1 MGWSIGNKE
10 VERVEVKA
18 YPKYV
23 VDASVVV
30 KWFSGFEDDVE
41 KSEQLLNSHVEGTSR
56 LASSSLVLYE
66 VCNALRFNP
75 NLGEDDLLMAAR
87 SLLKLE
93 LELVDFPRVF
103 ESAIALALSRDITI
117 YDAAYI
123 AVSQTYHIPL
133 VTADY
138 KLLAKIKDIPLVMP
152 LKGTKL

>member
-1 MGWSIGNKE
+1 M
-10 VERVEVKA
+10 KA
-18 YPKYV
+18 SPKYV

-30 KWFSGFEDDVE
+30 KWFSKFEEDIENSE
-41 KSEQLLNSHVEGTSR
+41 KLLNSHVEGTSP

-75 NLGEDDLLMAAR
+75 NFDEDDLLKAAT
-87 SLLKLE
+87 SLLKLG
-93 LELVDFPRVF
+93 LELVDFSEIF
-103 ESAIALALSRDITI
+103 ESAIALAFSQDITI

-133 VTADY
+133 ITADY

-152 LKGTKL
+152 LKEIKL

>member
-1 MGWSIGNKE
+1 M
-10 VERVEVKA
+10 KA
-18 YPKYV
+18 SPKYV

-30 KWFSGFEDDVE
+30 KWFSGVEEDIENSE
-41 KSEQLLNSHVEGTSR
+41 KLLNSHVEGRSP

-75 NLGEDDLLMAAR
+75 NFGEDDLFKAAT
-87 SLLKLE
+87 SLLKLG
-93 LELVDFPRVF
+93 LELVDFPEVF
-103 ESAIALALSRDITI
+103 ESAIALAFSQDITI

-133 VTADY
+133 ITADY

-152 LKGTKL
+152 LKEMKL

>member
-1 MGWSIGNKE
+1 MTT
-10 VERVEVKA
+10 

-30 KWFSGFEDDVE
+30 KWFSRPDQDAENAE
-41 KSEQLLNSHVEGTSR
+41 KLLSNHVAGTSP
-56 LASSSLVLYE
+56 LASCSLVLYE

-75 NLGEDDLLMAAR
+75 NLGADDLLKAMK

-93 LELVDFPRVF
+93 LELVDLSEVF
-103 ESAIALALSRDITI
+103 ESAIALAFSRDISI

-138 KLLAKIKDIPLVMP
+138 KLLAKIKGIPLVIP
-152 LKGTKL
+152 LKEMKF

>member
-1 MGWSIGNKE
+1 MT
-10 VERVEVKA
+10 A

-30 KWFSGFEDDVE
+30 RWFSR
-41 KSEQLLNSHVEGTSR
+41 SEQDAENAEKLLRSHVEGTSP

-66 VCNALRFNP
+66 VCNALRANP
-75 NLGEDDLLMAAR
+75 NFGEGDLLRAAR

-93 LELVDFPRVF
+93 IELMDFPEVF
-103 ESAIALALSRDITI
+103 ESAIALACSRDISI

-138 KLLAKIKDIPLVMP
+138 KLLAKTKGIPLVVP
-152 LKGTKL
+152 LKEMRF